1 LSLHA
6 RGDIAGRVLPDAQ
19 HRDDMAQNDK
29 TRLPSIASYRHQA
42 QKQSPKFG
50 HPGREV
56 DVNTKFSRRT
66 SLRALPAIA
75 ASGAVLLSAGDL
87 SAAEETVQML
97 FVQSADGV
105 RIADGKLTL
114 VDVSTNT
121 IFFSDRPARVA
132 GHMTTEE
139 FVPFWGEG
147 TDSFSK
153 DPPNATL
160 SVFTEGEPTN
170 LVVTISNP
178 VLSDDD
184 LNYDIVVLEGSPPAE
199 GGECSL
205 FIDVIGMP
213 LTPMS
218 YAGVAR
224 RTTRR
229 AIVYGRL

>member
-1 LSLHA
+1 VI
-6 RGDIAGRVLPDAQ
+6 R
-19 HRDDMAQNDK
+19 K
-29 TRLPSIASYRHQA
+29 C
-42 QKQSPKFG
+42 
-50 HPGREV
+50 
-56 DVNTKFSRRT
+56 SRRT
-66 SLRALPAIA
+66 ILRALPAIA
-75 ASGAVLLSAGDL
+75 AAGAAQLSTAEL

-114 VDVSTNT
+114 VGVGTNT

-139 FVPFWGEG
+139 FVPFWSEG

-160 SVFTEGEPTN
+160 SIFGEGEPTN
-170 LVVTISNP
+170 VVVTISNP
-178 VLSDDD
+178 VLDGDD
-184 LNYDIVVLEGSPPAE
+184 LTYDIAILEGTPPPE
-199 GGECSL
+199 GGESSL
-205 FIDVIGMP
+205 FIDIIGMP
-213 LTPMS
+213 LTPLS

-229 AIVYGRL
+229 AIVYGRY

>member
-1 LSLHA
+1 M
-6 RGDIAGRVLPDAQ
+6 AGRALTDAR
-19 HRDDMAQNDK
+19 HSDEMAPNDK
-29 TRLPSIASYRHQA
+29 TRLPSIASYRHKA
-42 QKQSPKFG
+42 KKQSPDFG
-50 HPGREV
+50 QPGREV
-56 DVNTKFSRRT
+56 DVNAKFARRT

-75 ASGAVLLSAGDL
+75 AAGVALLLTGEL

-114 VDVSTNT
+114 VGVSTNT

-147 TDSFSK
+147 ADSFSK

-184 LNYDIVVLEGSPPAE
+184 LTYDIVVLEGSPPAE

>member
-1 LSLHA
+1 
-6 RGDIAGRVLPDAQ
+6 V
-19 HRDDMAQNDK
+19 
-29 TRLPSIASYRHQA
+29 TRKL
-42 QKQSPKFG
+42 
-50 HPGREV
+50 
-56 DVNTKFSRRT
+56 SRRT

-75 ASGAVLLSAGDL
+75 AAGAALLSKGEL

-105 RIADGKLTL
+105 RIANGKLTL
-114 VDVSTNT
+114 VGVSTNT

-178 VLSDDD
+178 VLSDND
-184 LNYDIVVLEGSPPAE
+184 LTYDIVVLEGSPPAE